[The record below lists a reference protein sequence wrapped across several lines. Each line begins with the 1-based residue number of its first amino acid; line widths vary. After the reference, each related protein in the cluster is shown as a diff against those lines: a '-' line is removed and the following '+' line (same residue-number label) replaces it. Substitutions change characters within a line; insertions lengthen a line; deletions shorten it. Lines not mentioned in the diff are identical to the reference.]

1 MASKNLFSQISKLNK
16 FIINHNTFVPQQKEN
31 VFEFDKNDQLVSKYE
46 SEVRIVVILCVLSML
61 NISILATLIITI
73 SEAIKN
79 ELKIIPIEIPTLS
92 KVPYL
97 QAIFKNG
104 SVYSSQYKNHTFSNL
119 KHNFNLPTA
128 ADFYFH
134 FEYKEKMSYIH
145 GNALENHIF
154 QTYKN
159 IHGHK
164 RQKKHKFH
172 GKFAK
177 DGSFNFGS
185 NTSVSI
191 IGSYLMFYGGGIHPF
206 KSESFDTRYDFV

>member
-97 QAIFKNG
+97 QAFTKRIPWQKEFQSWETWKRPDEG
-104 SVYSSQYKNHTFSNL
+104 TLYSPITFWLSW
-119 KHNFNLPTA
+119 
-128 ADFYFH
+128 
-134 FEYKEKMSYIH
+134 I
-145 GNALENHIF
+145 
-154 QTYKN
+154 
-159 IHGHK
+159 
-164 RQKKHKFH
+164 
-172 GKFAK
+172 
-177 DGSFNFGS
+177 
-185 NTSVSI
+185 
-191 IGSYLMFYGGGIHPF
+191 
-206 KSESFDTRYDFV
+206 